1 MKLTLVKIIEKE
13 IKIQDFNGGN
23 KKMEQD
29 KVKYLIDMI
38 NNMDIKDKLRLAIR
52 MSDSNYTNL
61 KYDKPEMY
69 KKFDSKLKEL
79 DDEYRTTI
87 INFNTYPTITF
98 AMAKI
103 MEVSK
108 EEQNQVALHLYNKIL
123 NA

>member
-1 MKLTLVKIIEKE
+1 
-13 IKIQDFNGGN
+13 
-23 KKMEQD
+23 MEQD

-61 KYDKPEMY
+61 KYNKPEMY
-69 KKFDSKLKEL
+69 EIFDNQLKEL

-87 INFNTYPTITF
+87 INFNKYPIITF

-103 MEVSK
+103 MQMSK
-108 EEQNQVALHLYNKIL
+108 EKQNQFSLYLFNNII
-123 NA
+123 

>member
-1 MKLTLVKIIEKE
+1 
-13 IKIQDFNGGN
+13 
-23 KKMEQD
+23 MEQD

-61 KYDKPEMY
+61 KYNKPEMY
-69 KKFDSKLKEL
+69 EIFDNQLKEL

-87 INFNTYPTITF
+87 INFNKYPIITF

-103 MEVSK
+103 MQMSK
-108 EEQNQVALHLYNKIL
+108 EKQNQFALYLFNNII
-123 NA
+123 